1 MKTSKYLE
9 ELKTQSAEQ
18 LNEQLV
24 EAKKE
29 LLKGLFMRYSSLI
42 NNRSGQEKDMVMK
55 NIDVI
60 LDWYNTLLKQKEE

>member
-24 EAKKE
+24 EAKKRTFQFKIPE
-29 LLKGLFMRYSSLI
+29 CDQSVR
-42 NNRSGQEKDMVMK
+42 
-55 NIDVI
+55 
-60 LDWYNTLLKQKEE
+60 